1 MPVALPRPIGAGAR
15 LASGR
20 SALGVSR
27 LADRSCRRENTLVDS
42 ACLSDQAGPLEI
54 GFRDKSYD
62 FAQQALQAG
71 DGLYPA
77 HANIVPTRLQRRE
90 SWMSHVREGRAADR
104 HGCPARV
111 TAARADG
118 SWRWVETLH
127 SIAGDNRLCACVM
140 TGTGLNVLS
149 FLFLGFFLGMRHA
162 TDADHVVAIAT
173 IVSRERSMAGS
184 ALIGAAWGV
193 GHTMTVMAVGAAII
207 VFGVVI
213 PPRLGLSME
222 FAVGIMLVLLGI
234 LTLTGMGRTVGA
246 AHAHAGVPAGGHP
259 LDLHDHLHAHGDYVH
274 RHPHG
279 DGPDAHGHAEEHTP
293 LARLDRSG
301 LGRIAFHKWLRPF
314 AVGLVHGLAGSAAAA
329 LMVLSIIRE
338 PVAALGY
345 LLLFGLGTIVGM
357 MLITLMLSAPFA
369 FTAVN
374 LPKFN
379 WRLRVASGLIS
390 FVFGVILIYG
400 IGFAEGGLFTDAPT
414 WDPRWLCQTTDSPC
428 PWLWGRS

>member
-1 MPVALPRPIGAGAR
+1 MAG
-15 LASGR
+15 
-20 SALGVSR
+20 
-27 LADRSCRRENTLVDS
+27 
-42 ACLSDQAGPLEI
+42 
-54 GFRDKSYD
+54 
-62 FAQQALQAG
+62 
-71 DGLYPA
+71 
-77 HANIVPTRLQRRE
+77 
-90 SWMSHVREGRAADR
+90 
-104 HGCPARV
+104 
-111 TAARADG
+111 TA
-118 SWRWVETLH
+118 
-127 SIAGDNRLCACVM
+127 
-140 TGTGLNVLS
+140 LNVVS

-193 GHTMTVMAVGAAII
+193 GHTITVMAVGAVII

-222 FAVGIMLVLLGI
+222 FAVGIMLVVLGV

-246 AHAHAGVPAGGHP
+246 AHVHAGVPGADA
-259 LDLHDHLHAHGDYVH
+259 LDLHDRLHAHGDYLH

-279 DGPDAHGHAEEHTP
+279 DGPDAHGQADEHTP

-301 LGRIAFHKWLRPF
+301 LGRIAFYQWLRPF
-314 AVGLVHGLAGSAAAA
+314 AVGLVHGLAGSAAVA
-329 LMVLSIIRE
+329 LMVLSVIRE

-345 LLLFGLGTIVGM
+345 LLLFGLGTVAGM
-357 MLITLMLSAPFA
+357 MLITLLLSAPFA

-379 WRLRVASGLIS
+379 WRLRVASGLVS
-390 FVFGVILIYG
+390 FVFGVVLIYG

-414 WDPRWLCQTTDSPC
+414 WNPR
-428 PWLWGRS
+428 

>member
-1 MPVALPRPIGAGAR
+1 M
-15 LASGR
+15 
-20 SALGVSR
+20 GV
-27 LADRSCRRENTLVDS
+27 
-42 ACLSDQAGPLEI
+42 G
-54 GFRDKSYD
+54 G
-62 FAQQALQAG
+62 
-71 DGLYPA
+71 
-77 HANIVPTRLQRRE
+77 
-90 SWMSHVREGRAADR
+90 
-104 HGCPARV
+104 
-111 TAARADG
+111 G
-118 SWRWVETLH
+118 SKRCVVWW
-127 SIAGDNRLCACVM
+127 GDNPLGASVM
-140 TGTGLNVLS
+140 TGIGLNVLS

-173 IVSRERSMAGS
+173 IVSRERSMVGS

-193 GHTMTVMAVGAAII
+193 GHTLTVMGVGAAII

-234 LTLTGMGRTVGA
+234 LTLTGMGRTIGV
-246 AHAHAGVPAGGHP
+246 AHAHGVPGGNP
-259 LDLHDHLHAHGDYVH
+259 LDFHDHLHAHGDYLH
-274 RHPHG
+274 QHPHG
-279 DGPDAHGHAEEHTP
+279 DGPGEHGHAEEQTP

-301 LGRIAFHKWLRPF
+301 LGRIAFYEWLRPF

-338 PVAALGY
+338 PAAALGY

-357 MLITLMLSAPFA
+357 MLITLILSAPFA

-390 FVFGVILIYG
+390 FVFGLVLIYG

-414 WDPRWLCQTTDSPC
+414 WDPR
-428 PWLWGRS
+428 

>member
-1 MPVALPRPIGAGAR
+1 MAR
-15 LASGR
+15 LQV
-20 SALGVSR
+20 LLR
-27 LADRSCRRENTLVDS
+27 LARFPKKLRL
-42 ACLSDQAGPLEI
+42 ALKLS
-54 GFRDKSYD
+54 
-62 FAQQALQAG
+62 
-71 DGLYPA
+71 
-77 HANIVPTRLQRRE
+77 
-90 SWMSHVREGRAADR
+90 RAY
-104 HGCPARV
+104 GN
-111 TAARADG
+111 
-118 SWRWVETLH
+118 WRWGQTLH
-127 SIAGDNRLCACVM
+127 NTAGENHLGACAM
-140 TGTGLNVLS
+140 TGTALNVVS

-193 GHTMTVMAVGAAII
+193 GHTITVMAVGGAII

-213 PPRLGLSME
+213 PPQLGLSME
-222 FAVGIMLVLLGI
+222 FAVGIMLVLLGV
-234 LTLTGMGRTVGA
+234 LTLTGMGRAVGA
-246 AHAHAGVPAGGHP
+246 AHAHAGVPGAHA
-259 LDLHDHLHAHGDYVH
+259 LDLHEHLHAHGDYVH

-279 DGPDAHGHAEEHTP
+279 HSPDAHGHAEAHTP

-301 LGRIAFHKWLRPF
+301 LGRIAFYQWLRPF
-314 AVGLVHGLAGSAAAA
+314 AVGLVHGLAGSAAVA

-357 MLITLMLSAPFA
+357 MLITLILSAPFA

-379 WRLRVASGLIS
+379 WRLRVASGLVS
-390 FVFGVILIYG
+390 FVFGVVLIYG

-414 WDPRWLCQTTDSPC
+414 WAPR
-428 PWLWGRS
+428 

>member
-1 MPVALPRPIGAGAR
+1 MAGGNQLGAR
-15 LASGR
+15 A
-20 SALGVSR
+20 
-27 LADRSCRRENTLVDS
+27 
-42 ACLSDQAGPLEI
+42 
-54 GFRDKSYD
+54 
-62 FAQQALQAG
+62 
-71 DGLYPA
+71 
-77 HANIVPTRLQRRE
+77 
-90 SWMSHVREGRAADR
+90 
-104 HGCPARV
+104 
-111 TAARADG
+111 
-118 SWRWVETLH
+118 
-127 SIAGDNRLCACVM
+127 M
-140 TGTGLNVLS
+140 TGTTLNVVS

-173 IVSRERSMAGS
+173 IVSRERSVAGS

-193 GHTMTVMAVGAAII
+193 GHTITVMAVGAAII
-207 VFGVVI
+207 VFGVVV
-213 PPRLGLSME
+213 PPKLGLSME

-234 LTLTGMGRTVGA
+234 LTLTGMGRAVGA
-246 AHAHAGVPAGGHP
+246 AHAHAHAADPRGHA

-279 DGPDAHGHAEEHTP
+279 HGPAAHGHAEAHTP

-301 LGRIAFHKWLRPF
+301 LGRIALYQWLRPF
-314 AVGLVHGLAGSAAAA
+314 AVGLVHGLAGSAAVA

-357 MLITLMLSAPFA
+357 MLITLILSAPFA

-379 WRLRVASGLIS
+379 WRLRVASGLVS
-390 FVFGVILIYG
+390 FVFGVVLIYG

-414 WDPRWLCQTTDSPC
+414 WDPR
-428 PWLWGRS
+428 